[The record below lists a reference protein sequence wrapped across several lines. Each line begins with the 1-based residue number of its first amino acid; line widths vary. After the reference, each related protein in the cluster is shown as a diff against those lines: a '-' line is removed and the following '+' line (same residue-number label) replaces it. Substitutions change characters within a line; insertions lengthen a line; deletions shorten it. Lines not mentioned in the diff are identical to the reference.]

1 MAANWKEK
9 MLRSCEMTENYLKD
23 CVAKLSAPEELK
35 EAMLYSLL
43 AGGTRL
49 RPYLCLAFCRLCG
62 GNEQD
67 ALPFAAAVEMIHTY
81 SLIHDDLPCMDND
94 DLRRGKPANHIRF
107 GEANAL
113 LAGDALLNLAF
124 ESVLCSN
131 LPADLVKEGLAV
143 LGQKAG
149 ACGMIGGQTLDLAAE
164 KITPD
169 EEMLL
174 QINRGKTS
182 ALIQAAC
189 VMGCVAARA
198 DETKKQAAN
207 AFGEALGITFQLTD
221 DLLDVRGDE
230 TKLGK
235 PIGSDEKQN
244 KTTFVAL
251 LGISATEQRA
261 KEENER
267 GKEALSCFGPEKEEL
282 FLLADWLLE
291 RES

>member
-9 MLRSCEMTENYLKD
+9 MLRSCELTENYLKD
-23 CVAKLSAPEELK
+23 FVAKLSAPEELK

-43 AGGTRL
+43 AGGKRL

-198 DETKKQAAN
+198 DETKKQAAS

-251 LGISATEQRA
+251 LGVSATEQRA

>member
-1 MAANWKEK
+1 MAENWKAE
-9 MLRSCEMTENYLKD
+9 MLRSCEMTEKYLKD

-43 AGGTRL
+43 AGGKRL

-124 ESVLCSN
+124 ESVLCSD

-169 EEMLL
+169 EKMLL

-182 ALIQAAC
+182 ALIQSAC

-198 DETKKQAAN
+198 DERKKQAAN

-235 PIGSDEKQN
+235 PVGSDEKQN
-244 KTTFVAL
+244 KTTFVTL
-251 LGISATEQRA
+251 LGVSATEQRA

>member
-1 MAANWKEK
+1 
-9 MLRSCEMTENYLKD
+9 
-23 CVAKLSAPEELK
+23 
-35 EAMLYSLL
+35 MLYSLL
-43 AGGTRL
+43 AGGKRL

-198 DETKKQAAN
+198 DETKKQAAS

-251 LGISATEQRA
+251 LGVSATEQRA

>member
-9 MLRSCEMTENYLKD
+9 MLRSCELTENYLKD

-43 AGGTRL
+43 AGGKRL

-143 LGQKAG
+143 LGQKSG

-198 DETKKQAAN
+198 DETKKQAAS

-251 LGISATEQRA
+251 LGVSATEQRA

>member
-1 MAANWKEK
+1 
-9 MLRSCEMTENYLKD
+9 
-23 CVAKLSAPEELK
+23 
-35 EAMLYSLL
+35 
-43 AGGTRL
+43 
-49 RPYLCLAFCRLCG
+49 
-62 GNEQD
+62 
-67 ALPFAAAVEMIHTY
+67 
-81 SLIHDDLPCMDND
+81 
-94 DLRRGKPANHIRF
+94 IRF

-198 DETKKQAAN
+198 DETKKQAAS

-251 LGISATEQRA
+251 LGVSATEQRA

>member
-9 MLRSCEMTENYLKD
+9 MLRSCELTENYLKD

-43 AGGTRL
+43 AGGKRL

-244 KTTFVAL
+244 KTTFVTL
-251 LGISATEQRA
+251 LGVLATEQRA